1 MAVSY
6 LSLDLYSC
14 LSLVMALLMCDGH
27 VGQSHGFDPHFRLV
41 SLLVSS
47 LVPGVFTVCFG
58 HSWHIEV
65 LNVLQLNALL
75 GPLLLRVLFDFLA
88 C

>member
-6 LSLDLYSC
+6 LSFDLYSC
-14 LSLVMALLMCDGH
+14 LSLAMALLMCDSH
-27 VGQSHGFDPHFRLV
+27 VSHGFDPHFHLV

-58 HSWHIEV
+58 HSWHLAV
-65 LNVLQLNALL
+65 LNVLQLNARL